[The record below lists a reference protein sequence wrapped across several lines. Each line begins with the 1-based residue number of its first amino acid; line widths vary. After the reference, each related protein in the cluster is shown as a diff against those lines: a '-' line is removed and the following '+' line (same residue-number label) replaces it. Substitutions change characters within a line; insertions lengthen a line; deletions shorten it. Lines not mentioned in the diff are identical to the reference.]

1 MARRDISEE
10 TKLAI
15 VRDYNDN
22 MPVAE
27 IATKYN
33 VSDSSIYRWA
43 SLGEYNVTVTRINGN
58 GIEVDGVKVPEP
70 EPEPEPA
77 LENPNH
83 DRTFE
88 VTIKVSGDYLERL
101 VTDPH
106 IAIEKIERKTY

>member
-1 MARRDISEE
+1 MARRDIPEE
-10 TKLAI
+10 TKFAV

-22 MPVAE
+22 MPVVE
-27 IATKYN
+27 IAEKYN
-33 VSDSSIYRWA
+33 VADSSIYRWA
-43 SLGEYNVTVTRINGN
+43 TMPEYNVRIMHVDSNGVT
-58 GIEVDGVKVPEP
+58 IEGKESEP
-70 EPEPEPA
+70 EPEPEPV